1 MAYAEHFGV
10 VGAFF
15 IPHLGEFGFREPA
28 RNRVDVAGLQIFRI
42 GRAVYIGVL
51 ITAVDGRIAVFVADA
66 LRGAGLEV
74 DGFGQAVAC
83 ADFDTGRTCTEGR
96 ESDVLGSIKFG
107 LLEPPSTLAA

>member
-74 DGFGQAVAC
+74 DGFGQVLTLIPAAP
-83 ADFDTGRTCTEGR
+83 APKGR